1 MTHILTW
8 LPLIDFM
15 LPRSAVATS
24 LSRCIST
31 AFRAPVAT
39 RTFSTSLLRQ
49 KIEENI
55 SGARLQEML
64 QKQDTKP
71 LLVDFYAEWCG
82 PCKMLSPILHKL
94 ATTPDLVGG
103 KEVDLVTV
111 DVDSHMET
119 AQKYGVCI
127 HMLTKDSRNADSD
140 RIQGRKTGYVLRRR
154 SARSPVASIHR
165 SSLICAIMPH
175 GFDSKRR
182 PAPLQSH
189 VHRFVG
195 CSKTTH
201 LKQSL

>member
-1 MTHILTW
+1 
-8 LPLIDFM
+8 M

-119 AQKYGVCI
+119 AQKYGIRAMPTVI
-127 HMLTKDSRNADSD
+127 AFKDGKQVTS
-140 RIQGRKTGYVLRRR
+140 
-154 SARSPVASIHR
+154 
-165 SSLICAIMPH
+165 
-175 GFDSKRR
+175 
-182 PAPLQSH
+182 
-189 VHRFVG
+189 FVG
-195 CSKTTH
+195 V
-201 LKQSL
+201 LPEAQLRQFIEAL